1 MAKLM
6 KLKIDVKP
14 DSKPKAL
21 IPNDK
26 DTPTVPEICANLS
39 RYLTELEDK

>member
-14 DSKPKAL
+14 DSKPESL
-21 IPNDK
+21 IPLDMNGGARSS
-26 DTPTVPEICANLS
+26 V
-39 RYLTELEDK
+39 R